1 MSQTALASASAEAQA
16 LIIIPTYNERDSV
29 VKMHSRLRS
38 LYPALNVLFV
48 DDNSP
53 DGTGQIIDG
62 LCSADERVHVIH
74 REGKLGLGTAYLA
87 GFRWALSGP
96 YEFIFEMDCD
106 FSHDPKYIADF
117 LYVAQHSDLVLGSR
131 YTSGISVINW
141 PLRRVLLSVFA
152 TTYVQVI
159 TGLPAN
165 DATGG
170 FKCFRRRVLEAID
183 MERIHSNGYSF
194 QIELTYYTWLKGFT
208 IREVPIIFYERS
220 MGTSKM
226 SKKIVREA
234 IFMVWRLCLTHL
246 FTKKPARSSFYD
258 PALLPKT
265 EI

>member
-1 MSQTALASASAEAQA
+1 MTEEAKKNEGRA
-16 LIIIPTYNERDSV
+16 LIIIPTYNERENV
-29 VKMHSRLRS
+29 VKMRDALRD
-38 LYPALNVLFV
+38 LYPTIGILFI

-53 DGTGQIIDG
+53 DGTGEVIDG
-62 LCSADERVHVIH
+62 LCEEDKLVHVIH
-74 REGKLGLGTAYLA
+74 REGKLGLGTAYIA
-87 GFRWALSGP
+87 GFRWALERD

-106 FSHDPKYIADF
+106 FSHDPKYVADF
-117 LYVAQHSDLVLGSR
+117 LHVVDKCDLVLGSR

-152 TTYVQVI
+152 TTYVKLI

-183 MERIHSNGYSF
+183 MDNIRSNGYSF
-194 QIELTYYTWLKGFT
+194 QIELTYYAWLKGFK

-220 MGTSKM
+220 NGTSKM
-226 SKKIVREA
+226 NKKIVFEA
-234 IFMVWRLCLTHL
+234 VFMVWRLLFAHL
-246 FTKKPARSSFYD
+246 FTRKPKKQSFYE
-258 PALLPKT
+258 PELLPVK